1 MLAGI
6 LAIAHVLGIFSSVSA
21 LMATRTSQ
29 GAIAWIVALNSFPV
43 ITVPAY
49 WIFGRNKFQGYVKA
63 RVALDDQHDQQIDY
77 VRKKVEPFRFKPVNE
92 RGGIAAER
100 LAQLPILGS
109 NSVDLLIDGERTF
122 DSIIEGIGQ
131 AREYVLV
138 QFYII
143 HDDGLGRRLKQA
155 LLDKVREDVRVFLLY
170 DEIGSHSLPKSY
182 LEEMRT
188 AGIAVHSFQST
199 RGSSNRFQL
208 NFRNHRKIV
217 VVDGKSGWTGGHN
230 VGDEYLGKSSKFGD
244 WRDTHVKITGPAVL
258 ELQVSFLEDYHW
270 ATNTLPD
277 VAWKP
282 IPAPEGDAAVLILPS
297 GPADDLETA
306 SLMYQ
311 QAIHSAE
318 RRIWIASPYFIPDES
333 VLSALHLA
341 ALRGIEVR
349 ILIPD
354 VADKKLVYYSA
365 YAFVGELLREGIEI
379 YRYLPGF
386 LHEKVFLVDD
396 RLAGIGTANFDNRS
410 FRLNFEITAL
420 IIEQGMTT
428 AVEQMFLDDFA
439 QSEKMTFQ
447 DVESKPWWFKMLAR
461 ASYLTAPVQ

>member
-1 MLAGI
+1 MIPGI
-6 LAIAHVLGIFSSVSA
+6 IAIAHVLGIFSSVSA

-29 GAIAWIVALNSFPV
+29 GAIAWIVALNSFPL

-49 WIFGRNKFQGYVKA
+49 WIFGRNKFKGYVTA
-63 RVALDDQHDQQIDY
+63 RHALDDQNDEQIEI
-77 VRKKVEPFRFKPVNE
+77 VRRLVEPFRFKPENKQGAMVGE
-92 RGGIAAER
+92 Q

-109 NSVDLLIDGERTF
+109 NAVDLLVDGEKTF

-131 AREYVLV
+131 AREYILV

-143 HDDGLGRRLKQA
+143 HDDGLGRRLKGA
-155 LLDKVREDVRVFLLY
+155 LLDKVRQNVQVSLLY

-182 LEEMRT
+182 VEEMRS

-217 VVDGKSGWTGGHN
+217 VVDGETGWVGGHN
-230 VGDEYLGKSSKFGD
+230 VGDEYLGKDPKFGR

-258 ELQVSFLEDYHW
+258 EMQVSFLEDFHW
-270 ATNTLPD
+270 ATDTMPD
-277 VAWKP
+277 VSWKP
-282 IPAPEGDAAVLILPS
+282 VPAPGGDAAVLILPS

-333 VLSALHLA
+333 VMSALHLA

-349 ILIPD
+349 IIIPD

-386 LHEKVFLVDD
+386 LHEKAFLIDD
-396 RLAGIGTANFDNRS
+396 RRRNNCA
-410 FRLNFEITAL
+410 
-420 IIEQGMTT
+420 
-428 AVEQMFLDDFA
+428 
-439 QSEKMTFQ
+439 
-447 DVESKPWWFKMLAR
+447 
-461 ASYLTAPVQ
+461 

>member
-49 WIFGRNKFQGYVKA
+49 WIFGRNKFKGYVTA
-63 RVALDDQHDQQIDY
+63 RHALDDQHDQQIDY
-77 VRKKVEPFRFKPVNE
+77 VRRQVEPFRFKPENE
-92 RGGIAAER
+92 QGGIAAER

-155 LLDKVREDVRVFLLY
+155 LLDKVRQDVRVFLLY
-170 DEIGSHSLPKSY
+170 DEIGSHSLSKSY
-182 LEEMRT
+182 IEEMRR

-270 ATNTLPD
+270 ATDTMLD
-277 VAWKP
+277 VTWKP

-311 QAIHSAE
+311 QAIHSAQ

-354 VADKKLVYYSA
+354 VSDKKLVYYSA
-365 YAFVGELLREGIEI
+365 YAFVGEMLREGIEI

-420 IIEQGMTT
+420 IVEQGMTT
-428 AVEQMFLDDFA
+428 AVEQMFKEDFA
-439 QSEKMTFQ
+439 QSKKMTVQ
-447 DVESKPWWFKMLAR
+447 GVESKPWWFKMLAR
-461 ASYLTAPVQ
+461 AAYLTAPVQ

>member
-1 MLAGI
+1 MLPGI
-6 LAIAHVLGIFSSVSA
+6 IAIAHILGVFSSVSA

-29 GAIAWIVALNSFPV
+29 GAIAWIVALNSFPL

-49 WIFGRNKFQGYVKA
+49 WIFGRNKFKGYVTA
-63 RVALDDQHDQQIDY
+63 RHALDDQHDEQIEI
-77 VRKKVEPFRFKPVNE
+77 VRRLVEPFRFKPENKQGTMAGE
-92 RGGIAAER
+92 K

-109 NSVDLLIDGERTF
+109 NAVDLLIDGEQTF
-122 DSIIEGIGQ
+122 DSIIEGIDQ
-131 AREYVLV
+131 AREYILV

-143 HDDGLGRRLKQA
+143 HDDGLGQRLKGA
-155 LLDKVREDVRVFLLY
+155 LLDKVRQDVRVFLLY

-182 LEEMRT
+182 LEEMRS

-217 VVDGKSGWTGGHN
+217 VVDGKAGWIGGHN
-230 VGDEYLGKSSKFGD
+230 VGDEYLGKNPKFGR

-258 ELQVSFLEDYHW
+258 EMQVSFLEDFHW
-270 ATNTLPD
+270 ATDTVPD

-282 IPAPEGDAAVLILPS
+282 VPAPEGDAAVLILPS

-311 QAIHSAE
+311 QAIHGAQQ
-318 RRIWIASPYFIPDES
+318 RIWIASPYFVPDES

-341 ALRGIEVR
+341 ALRGVEVR

-386 LHEKVFLVDD
+386 LHEKVFLIDD
-396 RLAGIGTANFDNRS
+396 RVAGIGTANFDNRS

-420 IIEQGMTT
+420 IVEQGLTT
-428 AVEQMFLDDFA
+428 EVEKMFQEDFA
-439 QSEKMTFQ
+439 QSEKMTVQ

-461 ASYLTAPVQ
+461 ASYLTAPIQ

>member
-1 MLAGI
+1 MLPGI
-6 LAIAHVLGIFSSVSA
+6 IAIAHILGVFSSVSA

-29 GAIAWIVALNSFPV
+29 GAIAWIVALNSFPL

-49 WIFGRNKFQGYVKA
+49 WIFGRNKFKGYVTA
-63 RVALDDQHDQQIDY
+63 RHALDDQHDEQIEI
-77 VRKKVEPFRFKPVNE
+77 VRRLVEPFRFKPENKQGAMAGE
-92 RGGIAAER
+92 K

-109 NSVDLLIDGERTF
+109 NAVDLLIDGEKTF

-131 AREYVLV
+131 AREYILV

-155 LLDKVREDVRVFLLY
+155 LLDKVRQDVRVSLLY

-182 LEEMRT
+182 LEEMRS
-188 AGIAVHSFQST
+188 AGIAAHSFQST

-217 VVDGKSGWTGGHN
+217 VVDGKAGWIGGHN
-230 VGDEYLGKSSKFGD
+230 VGDEYLGKNPKFGR

-258 ELQVSFLEDYHW
+258 EMQVSFLEDFHW
-270 ATNTLPD
+270 ATDTIPD

-282 IPAPEGDAAVLILPS
+282 VPGPEGDAAVLILPS

-311 QAIHSAE
+311 QAIHGAQQ
-318 RRIWIASPYFIPDES
+318 RIWIASPYFVPDES

-341 ALRGIEVR
+341 ALRGVEVR

-386 LHEKVFLVDD
+386 LHEKVFLIDD
-396 RLAGIGTANFDNRS
+396 RVAGIGTANFDNRS

-420 IIEQGMTT
+420 IVEQGMTM
-428 AVEQMFLDDFA
+428 AVEQMFQEDFA
-439 QSEKMTFQ
+439 QSEKMTVH

>member
-1 MLAGI
+1 MLPGI
-6 LAIAHVLGIFSSVSA
+6 IAIAHLLGVFSSINA
-21 LMATRTSQ
+21 LMGTRTSQ
-29 GAIAWIVALNSFPV
+29 GAIAWIVALNSFPL

-49 WIFGRNKFQGYVKA
+49 WIFGRNKFKGYVKA
-63 RVALDDQHDQQIDY
+63 RNALDEQHDRQIDI
-77 VRKKVEPFRFKPVNE
+77 VRRQVEPFRVKPVDE
-92 RGGIAAER
+92 QGAMMIEK

-109 NSVDLLIDGERTF
+109 NAVELLIDGEKTF
-122 DSIIEGIGQ
+122 DSIMEGIDQ
-131 AREYVLV
+131 ARNYILV

-143 HDDGLGRRLKQA
+143 HDDGLGRRLKRG
-155 LLDKVREDVRVFLLY
+155 LLEKAAQGVKIYLLY

-182 LEEMRT
+182 IQEMRS

-217 VVDGKSGWTGGHN
+217 VVDGNTGWIGGHN
-230 VGDEYLGKSSKFGD
+230 VGDEYLGLSSKFGS

-270 ATNTLPD
+270 ATDTVPD
-277 VAWKP
+277 VAWEP
-282 IPAPEGDAAVLILPS
+282 VAAPAGDGAVLILPS

-311 QAIHSAE
+311 QAIHSAKQ
-318 RRIWIASPYFIPDES
+318 RIWIASPYFIPDES
-333 VLSALHLA
+333 VISALHLA
-341 ALRGIEVR
+341 ALRGVEVR

-354 VADKKLVYYSA
+354 VSDKKLVYYSA
-365 YAFVGELLREGIEI
+365 YAFIGELLAEGIEI

-396 RLAGIGTANFDNRS
+396 LFVGIGTANFDNRS

-420 IIEQGMTT
+420 IVDSEMTGE
-428 AVEQMFLDDFA
+428 VEQMFLDDFA
-439 QSEKMTFQ
+439 QSRKMTAQ
-447 DVESKPWWFKMLAR
+447 EVEDKPWWFTMLAR
-461 ASYLTAPVQ
+461 AAYLTSPVQ